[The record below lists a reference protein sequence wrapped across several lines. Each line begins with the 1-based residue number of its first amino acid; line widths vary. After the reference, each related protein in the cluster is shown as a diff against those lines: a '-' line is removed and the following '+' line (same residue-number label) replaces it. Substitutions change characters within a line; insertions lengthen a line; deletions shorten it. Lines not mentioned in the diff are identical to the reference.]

1 MAPFHFHG
9 DLWEY
14 TSTSPGS
21 WHFVT
26 IPGELADDIIGEA
39 GQRNAFGSIRVEAT
53 IGATTWRT
61 SLFPDKARGSL
72 LLLVKKQVRSI
83 EDLTDGSPCA
93 GCVVHRRLRCRET
106 RRFLM
111 SLGSGRMF

>member
-26 IPGELADDIIGEA
+26 IPGNLADDIIGEA

-53 IGATTWRT
+53 IGTTTWRT

-72 LLLVKKQVRSI
+72 LLPVKKQVRSI
-83 EDLTDGSPCA
+83 EDLSDGSPCA
-93 GCVVHRRLRCRET
+93 VALSIVN
-106 RRFLM
+106 
-111 SLGSGRMF
+111 

>member
-1 MAPFHFHG
+1 MAEFHFRG

-14 TSTSPGS
+14 TSPSPGS

-26 IPGELADDIIGEA
+26 IPGGLADDIIGAA
-39 GQRNAFGSIRVEAT
+39 GQRNSFGSIRVEAT

-72 LLLVKKQVRSI
+72 LLPVKKQVRSI
-83 EDLTDGSPCA
+83 EDISDGSPCHVA
-93 GCVVHRRLRCRET
+93 LSIVD
-106 RRFLM
+106 
-111 SLGSGRMF
+111 

>member
-9 DLWEY
+9 YLWAH

-26 IPGELADDIIGEA
+26 IPVDLAEDIIGEA
-39 GQRNAFGSIRVEAT
+39 GQRNAFGSIRVEAR
-53 IGATTWRT
+53 IGVTRWRT

-72 LLLVKKQVRSI
+72 LLPVKKQVRSI
-83 EDLTDGSPCA
+83 EDISDGSLCDVA
-93 GCVVHRRLRCRET
+93 LSIVD
-106 RRFLM
+106 
-111 SLGSGRMF
+111 